1 MKVETLRREKISERD
16 ERLLKVNQL
25 KDKIR
30 DELKNIRISELH
42 ILSTLNTSIL
52 NDELYKNCILT
63 LTALFAIEDFIDI
76 PDTFMQ
82 EDSIYADEDVV
93 IYTIH
98 MYYIDIMLSDSFNFC
113 QRILVRLASHG
124 MYYFLGDIL
133 NERNLIPSIISIF
146 DELEYD
152 SKKARKG
159 ILI

>member
-30 DELKNIRISELH
+30 AELKSIRKSEIH
-42 ILSTLNTSIL
+42 ILNTF
-52 NDELYKNCILT
+52 NMNKEAYKECILT
-63 LTALFAIEDFIDI
+63 LSTLFAIEDFIDN
-76 PDTFMQ
+76 PNTFME
-82 EDSIYADEDVV
+82 EDSVYTEQDVV
-93 IYTIH
+93 IYVIH
-98 MYYIDIMLSDSFNFC
+98 SYYINLMLDNSFNFC
-113 QRILVRLASHG
+113 QCILTRLLSHKN

-152 SKKARKG
+152 KRKDVKVD
-159 ILI
+159 